1 MEHFRICASPRLS
14 ENSLAG
20 RADDIRERLTSAL
33 RIVDQ
38 VASIPASRLPDQ
50 PVTEQDIRAILKLRR
65 NREQF
70 FDGELFADPAWDIL
84 LELYAARLGQLRT
97 SVGSLCLG
105 AAVPA
110 TTALRWISMLESK
123 GLIERKADPLDG
135 RRFHLSLSTS
145 GLDAMANYFKTVPD
159 RIPFI

>member
-1 MEHFRICASPRLS
+1 MEQFRICASPQLG
-14 ENSLAG
+14 ENSFAI
-20 RADDIRERLTSAL
+20 RADEIRERLTSAL

-38 VASIPASRLPDQ
+38 VASIASRPPDH
-50 PVTEQDIRAILKLRR
+50 PTTEKDIRAILELRR

-84 LELYAARLGQLRT
+84 LELYAAELGQQRV

-110 TTALRWISMLESK
+110 TTALRWISTLENK
-123 GLIERKADPLDG
+123 GLIKRTADPMDG
-135 RRFHLSLSTS
+135 RRFHLSLSCS
-145 GLDAMANYFKTVPD
+145 GLDAMASYFETVPD
-159 RIPFI
+159 RTPFI